1 MEIKR
6 SALLLRPAATVF
18 ELIERAEDY
27 PAFLPWC
34 ANAVILERSETI
46 VAARITVDY
55 HGLRFDMTTRN
66 PKRPPHWMAIHL
78 ESGPF
83 RHFEG
88 EWWLSELTPDAC
100 KVEFALRYELGGA
113 LLSKAAGRIFDGIAN
128 TLVDAYARRAEQ
140 LPAPRAP
147 VALNAA
153 VPGDGHG

>member
-6 SALLLRPAATVF
+6 SALLFRPATTVF

-27 PAFLPWC
+27 PKFLPWC
-34 ANAVILERSETI
+34 ADAVILERSETI

-66 PKRPPHWMAIHL
+66 PKRRPHWMAIHL

-83 RHFEG
+83 RRFEG
-88 EWWLSELTPDAC
+88 EWRLSELTPEAC
-100 KVEFALRYELGGA
+100 KAEFTLRYELGGA
-113 LLSKAAGRIFDGIAN
+113 LLSKAAGRVFDGIAN

-140 LPAPRAP
+140 LPLSPAP
-147 VALNAA
+147 VAANA
-153 VPGDGHG
+153 VVLGDAHG